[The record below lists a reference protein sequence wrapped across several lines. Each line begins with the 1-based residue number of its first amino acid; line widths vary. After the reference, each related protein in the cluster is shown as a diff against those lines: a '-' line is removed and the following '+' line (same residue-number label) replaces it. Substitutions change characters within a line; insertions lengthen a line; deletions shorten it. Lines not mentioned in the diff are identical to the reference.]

1 MRERDQAAATLN
13 RAATKARFW
22 APTRAWQ
29 RLTVERTCRARGGAN
44 PRRMA
49 QFGPF
54 ATLRAQQS
62 AERFAAA
69 FAYVAEAL
77 RPGSPVHMRIRAI
90 APGTSER
97 VELAGG
103 AFAIEQVYQAKPRP
117 EGFFE
122 SHRQYIDV
130 QAIVAGEEAMEVE
143 DIARLAATMDYD
155 ADRDL
160 LKYADTPRASRL
172 ALRAGDVALFF
183 PADGHMP
190 SLQLHGPQ
198 LVHKTVVKV
207 PVA

>member
-1 MRERDQAAATLN
+1 
-13 RAATKARFW
+13 
-22 APTRAWQ
+22 
-29 RLTVERTCRARGGAN
+29 
-44 PRRMA
+44 MA

-54 ATLRAQQS
+54 ASLRARQS
-62 AERFAAA
+62 SEKFAAA

-77 RPGSPVHMRIRAI
+77 RPGSPVQARILAI
-90 APGTSER
+90 APGTSGR

-103 AFAIEQVYQAKPRP
+103 AFAMEQVYQAKPRP

-143 DIARLAATMDYD
+143 DIARLTATMDYSEE
-155 ADRDL
+155 RDL
-160 LKYADTPRASRL
+160 LKYADTPHASRL
-172 ALRAGDVALFF
+172 AMRAGDVALFF

-190 SLQLHGPQ
+190 SLQLHGRAQ

-207 PVA
+207 PVG